1 MNLRVL
7 LVEDNID
14 LANSILEFFALK
26 NIIHDFAGNGNTGLS
41 LACSNVYDVVVLDV
55 NLPGI
60 NGLKVCSQLR
70 LKGND
75 VPVLM
80 LTARDTLSDKLE
92 GFDSGAD
99 DYLVKPFALSELLAR
114 IYSLSKRKS
123 GLSKCF
129 KVDDLEMNIQTKT
142 VTRGGE
148 KLELTPIC
156 WTILEVLMRN
166 SPNLVPKEAL
176 LVAIWGEEQPDS
188 DNLKVHIHKL
198 RHVLGQGA
206 TLIHTIR
213 GHGFAIREQ

>member
-14 LANSILEFFALK
+14 LANSILEFFTLK

-41 LACSNVYDVVVLDV
+41 LASNNVYDVIVLDV

-75 VPVLM
+75 IPVLM
-80 LTARDTLSDKLE
+80 LTARDSLSDKLD

-114 IYSLSKRKS
+114 IYSLSKCKS
-123 GLSKCF
+123 GLSKFF
-129 KVDDLEMNIQTKT
+129 KVDDLEMNIQKKT
-142 VTRGGE
+142 VTRGGR

-166 SPNLVPKEAL
+166 SPNLVPK
-176 LVAIWGEEQPDS
+176 
-188 DNLKVHIHKL
+188 
-198 RHVLGQGA
+198 
-206 TLIHTIR
+206 
-213 GHGFAIREQ
+213 

>member
-14 LANSILEFFALK
+14 LANSILEFFSLK

-41 LACSNVYDVVVLDV
+41 LASRNVYDVLVLDV

-80 LTARDTLSDKLE
+80 LTARDSLSDKLE

-114 IYSLSKRKS
+114 INALSKRKS
-123 GLSKCF
+123 GLSKIF
-129 KVDDLEMNIQTKT
+129 KLDDLEMNIPLRT
-142 VTRGGE
+142 VSRGGI

-156 WTILEVLMRN
+156 WTILEVLMRH

-198 RHVLGQGA
+198 RHILGQGPK
-206 TLIHTIR
+206 LIHTIR

>member
-1 MNLRVL
+1 
-7 LVEDNID
+7 
-14 LANSILEFFALK
+14 
-26 NIIHDFAGNGNTGLS
+26 
-41 LACSNVYDVVVLDV
+41 VYDVIVLDV

-75 VPVLM
+75 IPVLM
-80 LTARDTLSDKLE
+80 LTARDSLSDKLD

-114 IYSLSKRKS
+114 IYSLSKCKS
-123 GLSKCF
+123 GLSKFF
-129 KVDDLEMNIQTKT
+129 KVDDLEMNIQKKT
-142 VTRGGE
+142 VTRGGR

-166 SPNLVPKEAL
+166 SPNLVPKEEL
-176 LVAIWGEEQPDS
+176 LVAIWGDEQPDS

-198 RHVLGQGA
+198 RHVLGQEP

-213 GHGFAIREQ
+213 GHGFAIKEK